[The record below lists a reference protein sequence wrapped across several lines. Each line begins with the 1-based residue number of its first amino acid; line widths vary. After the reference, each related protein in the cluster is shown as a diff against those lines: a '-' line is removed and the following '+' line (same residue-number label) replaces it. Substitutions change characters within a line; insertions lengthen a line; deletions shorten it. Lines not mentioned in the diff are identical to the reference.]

1 MLHYAEYRVS
11 NASKFTRELSAEL
24 SGIVEEA
31 SDAIAKT
38 GLFGWNVV
46 TTATPVQT
54 GRAKGSWLLSVDEAP
69 EWTLPRVP
77 GTYRVYDDPIQP
89 NVSFDLKRNQAIVI
103 SSNVEYIEELEEGG
117 PNRTAFAMVA
127 SATPKINNDLKR
139 RLKKIK

>member
-1 MLHYAEYRVS
+1 MS

-31 SDAIAKT
+31 NDAIAKT

-54 GRAKGSWLLSVDEAP
+54 GRARGSWLLSVDEAP
-69 EWTLPRVP
+69 ERTLPKVP
-77 GTYRVYDDPIQP
+77 GKYRVYDDPIQP
-89 NVSFDLKRNQAIVI
+89 KVNFDLKRNQAIVI
-103 SSNVEYIEELEEGG
+103 SNNVEYIEELEEGG

-127 SATPKINNDLKR
+127 SAKPKIDNDLKR